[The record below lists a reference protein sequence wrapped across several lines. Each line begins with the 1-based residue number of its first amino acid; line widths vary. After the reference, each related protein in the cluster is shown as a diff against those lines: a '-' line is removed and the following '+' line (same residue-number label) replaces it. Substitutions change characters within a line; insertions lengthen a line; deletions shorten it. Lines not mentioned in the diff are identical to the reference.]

1 MPFIGVLLWS
11 SPGSVCCC
19 SDIYRV
25 SCCCVFFFCAL
36 WTMAAPASSGPSVP
50 VLYVRRLSD
59 HACLPE
65 RSSPLAAGFDLVS
78 ATDLV
83 IPANGK
89 ALVKT
94 DIALALPPG
103 CYGRIAPRSGLAW
116 KSHIGIGAGV
126 IDADYRGNVGVV
138 MFNLSSKTFELPA
151 RWVTAGCVCA
161 CCRSSGGLARG

>member
-1 MPFIGVLLWS
+1 
-11 SPGSVCCC
+11 
-19 SDIYRV
+19 
-25 SCCCVFFFCAL
+25 
-36 WTMAAPASSGPSVP
+36 MAAPASSGPSVP